1 MEDMNKKTYKKIM
14 PIRLHL
20 LFLFAFIIFTGVII
34 RLGIVQIVY
43 GQDYTNEVE
52 KQEDV
57 DVSNSVPRGKIY
69 DRNFNTM
76 VGNSPLNAITYTR
89 SASTTQEERLE
100 VAKKLSKMIK
110 LGTDKITER
119 DKKDYWILTNSEK
132 AKSLITSEDRQ
143 KLEDGKIA
151 EEDLYQL
158 QLERITEEKL
168 SELTDEDLKVLA
180 IKRQMDQ
187 GYPLNPQFIKN
198 KDVTTEELAYVSEH
212 LDELPGVNVTKDWD
226 REYPNKD
233 LLRSLLGQVSK
244 TNEGL
249 PQSLLDHYLSL
260 GYSRN
265 DRVGKSY
272 LELQY
277 ENVLQ
282 GQKEKIKN
290 VTDRSGNVVDSQ
302 VINQGKAGKD
312 LILTIDIDMQKEV
325 EAIIEDELRKAKQK
339 PGTALLD
346 RAFVVMTDPK
356 NGDLIS
362 IAGKQV
368 KNKNGKLAFDDYA
381 LGAMTSSYAMGSSV
395 KGATVLTGY
404 ETGAIQPGTIQTD
417 EPLYIKGSPPKK
429 SVTTMGPVND
439 LTALMRSSNVYMFK
453 TAIEIG
459 NGTYKRSEPLS
470 IDPKAFNTFRYY
482 FNQFGLGVKTGIDLP
497 NEAAGLKGAKTD
509 PGFLLDLSIGQYDT
523 YTPLQMAQYVSTI
536 ANGGYRMQPHLV
548 KEIREPNP
556 DKGIGSVI
564 DSVDPKTLNRID
576 MSDSEIKRV
585 QQGFKLVMQGP
596 NGTASSQ
603 FSSKSYNPAGKTGTA
618 QAFYDGPNKDKF
630 LTPTYNTTLVGYA
643 PADNPEVAFSVVVP
657 WAYEDYSDK
666 HSITNNIGE
675 RILDKYFELKSK
687 QSKEN
692 TANKN
697 LDKIEDEANT
707 QLNE

>member
-1 MEDMNKKTYKKIM
+1 VKD
-14 PIRLHL
+14 
-20 LFLFAFIIFTGVII
+20 G
-34 RLGIVQIVY
+34 
-43 GQDYTNEVE
+43 
-52 KQEDV
+52 
-57 DVSNSVPRGKIY
+57 
-69 DRNFNTM
+69 
-76 VGNSPLNAITYTR
+76 
-89 SASTTQEERLE
+89 
-100 VAKKLSKMIK
+100 KLS
-110 LGTDKITER
+110 
-119 DKKDYWILTNSEK
+119 
-132 AKSLITSEDRQ
+132 ED
-143 KLEDGKIA
+143 
-151 EEDLYQL
+151 DLYQL
-158 QLERITEEKL
+158 QLDRITEDKL
-168 SELTDEDLKVLA
+168 NELSGEELKVLA
-180 IKRQMDQ
+180 IKRQMDS

-198 KDVTTEELAYVSEH
+198 KDVSSEELAYVSEH

-226 REYPNKD
+226 RDYPYND
-233 LLRSLLGQVSK
+233 LLKSLLGQVSK

-277 ENVLQ
+277 EDVLQ

-290 VTDRSGNVVDSQ
+290 VTDRSGNVVDTE
-302 VINQGKAGKD
+302 VINKGKAGKD
-312 LILTIDIDMQKEV
+312 LILTIDIDLQKAV
-325 EAIIEDELRKAKQK
+325 EDIVEDELRKAKQK
-339 PGTALLD
+339 PGTTLLD
-346 RAFVVMTDPK
+346 RAFVVMTNPK
-356 NGDLIS
+356 NGEVLS
-362 IAGKQV
+362 IAGKQI
-368 KNKNGKLAFDDYA
+368 KHENGKLVFDDYA
-381 LGAMTSSYAMGSSV
+381 LGAMTSSYAMGSAV

-404 ETGAIQPGTIQTD
+404 ETGAIHPGTVQVD
-417 EPLYIKGSPPKK
+417 EPLYIKGSKPKK
-429 SVTTMGPVND
+429 SVSTMGPVND

-459 NGTYKRSEPLS
+459 NGTYKRNQPLS

-482 FNQFGLGVKTGIDLP
+482 FNQFGLGVRTGIDLP
-497 NEAAGLKGAKTD
+497 NEAVGYKGTKTD
-509 PGFLLDLSIGQYDT
+509 PGFLLDYAIGQYDT

-536 ANGGYRMQPHLV
+536 ANGGYRMKPRLV

-564 DSVDPKTLNRID
+564 DSVDPKTLNKID

-603 FSSKSYNPAGKTGTA
+603 FASKSYNPAGKTGTA
-618 QAFYDGPNKDKF
+618 QSFYDGPIKEKF

-675 RILDKYFELKSK
+675 RVLDKYFELKSK
-687 QSKEN
+687 Q
-692 TANKN
+692 
-697 LDKIEDEANT
+697 IEEEAND
-707 QLNE
+707 QISE